1 MPRILAVEVPGR
13 KRLVIA
19 MTYIFGIGPTLSKKL
34 LNEMGLDHDM
44 KAEKLTPEQI
54 SKINAHL
61 QNNYLVEGD
70 KRREVQGNIKRLT
83 SIRCYRGIRHQKGLP
98 VRGQRTSTNAR
109 TRKGKKKT
117 VSGKKK

>member
-1 MPRILAVEVPGR
+1 MPRILAVEVPGK
-13 KRLVIA
+13 KRLVVA
-19 MTYIFGIGPTLSKKL
+19 LTYIFGIGPTLSKKVIAEL
-34 LNEMGLDHDM
+34 GLSEDL
-44 KAEKLTPEQI
+44 KAEKLTPEEI
-54 SKINAHL
+54 SKINSLL
-61 QNNYLVEGD
+61 QDNYLVEGD

-117 VSGKKK
+117 VAGKKK